1 MQISPRKFNII
12 IFVSILV
19 LIVAYFIFNFVF
31 NKGYVN
37 AIGQTPFE
45 FTINGKLTVCQVSPC
60 EVRLMQGSYTLEAK
74 KEGYGEEKTD
84 FLVRRGDTT
93 EVTVNFEFIPMIRKL
108 DAVSADIFPEKEMSP
123 PSRLGAIQVQSYRY
137 MQKSQTFYILAEEY
151 VQNESKIAQSLL
163 KISPALDDEVRDLGV
178 LANFMKP
185 ITDPK
190 LFVSDD
196 ENFIAVYDA
205 SSGEMFL
212 VNLLQGKREKILT
225 LLGVEDVKFSP
236 KNEKMLVGTVLP
248 GSETLLAYEL
258 YNLQGGSVMKDSKI
272 VAEPSSIV
280 FRDDNNILYAVEQE
294 YSPFRTG
301 VVGALEKTGGLK
313 IVTNRNS
320 FLVNYNIGFDKYSN
334 LYEPGIFV
342 KNVTVDENGTV
353 FFGDDENVWEI
364 RFKES

>member
-1 MQISPRKFNII
+1 MPISPRKFNII

-19 LIVAYFIFNFVF
+19 LIAAYFVFNFIF
-31 NKGYVN
+31 NKGYVSVG
-37 AIGQTPFE
+37 GQTPFE

-74 KEGYGEEKTD
+74 KEGYVEEKAD
-84 FLVRRGDTT
+84 FLVQRKNTT
-93 EVTVNFEFIPMIRKL
+93 KVTVNFEFVPMVRKL
-108 DAVSADIFPEKEMSP
+108 SAVSADIFPKKEPALLSG
-123 PSRLGAIQVQSYRY
+123 LGRIQVQSYRY
-137 MQKSQTFYILAEEY
+137 MQKSQTFYLLAKEY

-163 KISPALDDEVRDLGV
+163 KISPALDDDVKELHV

-185 ITDPK
+185 LANPK

-212 VNLLQGKREKILT
+212 INLLQEKREKILT
-225 LLGVEDVKFSP
+225 LRGVQDVKFGP
-236 KNEKMLVGTVLP
+236 KSEKILVGVELP
-248 GSETLLAYEL
+248 GGVALLAYGL
-258 YNLQGGSVMKDSKI
+258 YNLQGESIAKDLKI
-272 VAEPSSIV
+272 VAEPSAIV
-280 FRDDNNILYAVEQE
+280 FRDGGNVLYAVEQE

-301 VVGALEKTGGLK
+301 VIGVLEKSGGLK

-320 FLVNYNIGFDKYSN
+320 FLINYNIGFDKYSN

-353 FFGDDENVWEI
+353 FFADSENVWEI

>member
-1 MQISPRKFNII
+1 MSISPRKFNII

-19 LIVAYFIFNFVF
+19 LIAAYFIFNFVF
-31 NKGYVN
+31 NKGYVSVS
-37 AIGQTPFE
+37 GQTPFE

-74 KEGYGEEKTD
+74 KEGYREERAD
-84 FLVRRGDTT
+84 FLVKRKGTT
-93 EVTVNFEFIPMIRKL
+93 KVTVNFEFVPMVRKL
-108 DAVSADIFPEKEMSP
+108 DVASAEIFRNTVRITKQAKFFMVDVTKNDSES
-123 PSRLGAIQVQSYRY
+123 QVVQSL
-137 MQKSQTFYILAEEY
+137 QTRKNGKIEVVSNFVKPMAEP
-151 VQNESKIAQSLL
+151 KIFS
-163 KISPALDDEVRDLGV
+163 SE
-178 LANFMKP
+178 
-185 ITDPK
+185 
-190 LFVSDD
+190 D
-196 ENFIAVYDA
+196 ENFVIVYDA
-205 SSGEMFL
+205 ESGEMFL
-212 VNLLQGKREKILT
+212 VNLLQEKREKILT
-225 LLGVEDVKFSP
+225 LLDVEDVKFSP

-301 VVGALEKTGGLK
+301 VVGVLEKTGGLK

-353 FFGDDENVWEI
+353 FFADSENVWEI